1 MLRRR
6 QSEGTEVVNVNRTA
20 TKTMYDFNHG
30 DPFTEYAVN
39 VDGLVE
45 RNSVTGRVIALAETI
60 IQTDQD
66 SKRVWFQA
74 IAVFISSHICHRIKS
89 AREL

>member
-1 MLRRR
+1 M
-6 QSEGTEVVNVNRTA
+6 NVNRTA
-20 TKTMYDFNHG
+20 TDTSYDFNHG
-30 DPFTEYAVN
+30 DPFTDYAVI

-45 RNSVTGRVIALAETI
+45 RNGVIGRVIALAETI

-66 SKRVWFQA
+66 GKWVWFQA
-74 IAVFISSHICHRIKS
+74 IAVLTSCHICHRIKS